1 MEEREASAS
10 ISAASLLSDG
20 LRAEATDADPTATLH
35 ASLDALLVRHVPE
48 APEDGVAATLEK
60 LAASHFGPA
69 QGGKALFPIADTT
82 L

>member
-1 MEEREASAS
+1 MRVKLRNGRGCAEEMEEREGSAS

-48 APEDGVAATLEK
+48 AAEDGVAATLEK
-60 LAASHFGPA
+60 LARS
-69 QGGKALFPIADTT
+69 
-82 L
+82 